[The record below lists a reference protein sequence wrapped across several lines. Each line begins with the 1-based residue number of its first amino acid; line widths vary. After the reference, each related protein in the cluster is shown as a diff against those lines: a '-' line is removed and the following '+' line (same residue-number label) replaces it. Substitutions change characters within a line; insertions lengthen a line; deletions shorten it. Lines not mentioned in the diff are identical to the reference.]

1 MFKGEYMSMET
12 AFELASL
19 KKENT
24 ELKNIIKEL
33 NDYLDEN
40 ENMSLKDIA
49 EIKNIITRKNTP
61 ISLKSIK

>member
-1 MFKGEYMSMET
+1 MEKET

-33 NDYLDEN
+33 NKYLDEN

>member
-1 MFKGEYMSMET
+1 MSMET

-33 NDYLDEN
+33 NKYLDEN

>member
-1 MFKGEYMSMET
+1 MFKGEYMYMET

-33 NDYLDEN
+33 NKYLDEN